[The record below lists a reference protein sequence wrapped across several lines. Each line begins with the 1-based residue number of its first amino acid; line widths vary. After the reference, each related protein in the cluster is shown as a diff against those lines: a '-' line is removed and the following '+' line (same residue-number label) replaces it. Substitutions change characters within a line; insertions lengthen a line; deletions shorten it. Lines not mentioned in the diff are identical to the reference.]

1 MFTGIV
7 AGMGRVAAVET
18 VEGICRL
25 TVDLGSHADGLLNG
39 ASVANNGA
47 CLTVAEVDGSNV
59 RFDVIAET
67 MQRTNLGALSV
78 GDPINIERSLRF
90 GDELGGHVLSGHVSG
105 TAAVSK
111 IIVEGDNRTMWFDV
125 DAALMPYL
133 LWKGW
138 VAIDGASLTI
148 SSVDRDGHR
157 IAVSLIP
164 ETLERTT
171 LGRASIG
178 DAVNIEIDAHTQAIV
193 HTVRDLFSDPDF
205 RAQLLAADS
214 AVQGPGAQP
223 TADSAGQRQSG

>member
-7 AGMGRVAAVET
+7 QGMGRVVDIET

-25 TVDLGSHADGLLNG
+25 TVDLGPHAAGLQSG
-39 ASVANNGA
+39 ASVANNGT
-47 CLTVAEVDGSNV
+47 CLTVSNIDGSTA

-67 MQRTNLGALSV
+67 MQLTNLGDLAV
-78 GDPINIERSLRF
+78 GDPVNIERSLRF

-105 TAAVSK
+105 TATVDE
-111 IIVEGDNRTMWFDV
+111 IIGEDDNRKMWFDV
-125 DAALMPYL
+125 DESLMPYL

-148 SSVDRDGHR
+148 SGVDRDAHR

-171 LGRASIG
+171 LGRVNIG
-178 DAVNIEIDAHTQAIV
+178 DRVNLEIDAHTQAIV
-193 HTVRDLFSDPDF
+193 HTVQELLSDPGF
-205 RAQLLAADS
+205 RAQILDP
-214 AVQGPGAQP
+214 GPVP
-223 TADSAGQRQSG
+223 

>member
-7 AGMGRVAAVET
+7 QGMGRVVDIET
-18 VEGICRL
+18 VDGICRL
-25 TVDLGSHADGLLNG
+25 SVDLGSHADGLQAG

-47 CLTVAEVDGSNV
+47 CLTVSDIDGSTA

-67 MQRTNLGALSV
+67 MELTNLGNLAV
-78 GDPINIERSLRF
+78 GDPVNVERSLRF

-105 TAAVSK
+105 TATVGE
-111 IIVEGDNRTMWFDV
+111 IIAEDGNRTMWFHV
-125 DAALMPYL
+125 DDSLMPYL

-148 SSVDRDGHR
+148 SGVDRGAQR

-171 LGRASIG
+171 LGRVTVG
-178 DAVNIEIDAHTQAIV
+178 DRVNLEIDAHTQAIV
-193 HTVRDLFSDPDF
+193 HTVQELLSDPSF
-205 RAQLLAADS
+205 RAQILDS
-214 AVQGPGAQP
+214 GPVP
-223 TADSAGQRQSG
+223 